1 MIRVLFIL
9 LLAATVTA
17 QPAFQDLVDSN
28 LEQTITDRRWF
39 HINPELSNEEFN
51 TQTYLQDTIL
61 EMPGVELI
69 DGDWGTGLVAILHG
83 QPGPLIA
90 WRADID
96 GLPITEDTGLPFS
109 STNDG
114 VMHACGHDIHM
125 SVTLGAMRVLSDIRN
140 ELPGSIL
147 WIFQPAEEIG
157 AGAFQMIE
165 AGVFDDGRMP
175 ECVLALHDHPTF
187 NTGEVGSCSG
197 WSTANVDAVQIT
209 VHGKGGHGA
218 YPHKSIDPVTVAAQ
232 IVLGLNSIIARQI
245 DVNHH
250 AVISVGKIN
259 GGSKSNI
266 IPDKV
271 VMEATIRTHDE
282 KTRNEIQERIRT
294 TCLGIA
300 SAAGAPEP
308 EFEFFNGTPGG
319 YNNPEL
325 VAQCREVFAR
335 VLGKEND
342 QTYLPGMGGEDFSH
356 FGQVIPGFQ
365 FRLGVAPEG
374 KDTTLHSPNFYADE
388 KSVGIGM
395 RVVSELLF
403 DQLSRR

>member
-1 MIRVLFIL
+1 MTRVLFIL

-17 QPAFQDLVDSN
+17 QPAFQELVDSN
-28 LEQTITDRRWF
+28 LEQTIIDRRWL
-39 HINPELSNEEFN
+39 HTNPELSNQEFN
-51 TQTYLQDTIL
+51 TQTYLRDTIL
-61 EMPGVELI
+61 EIPGIELI

-83 QPGPLIA
+83 KPGPLIA

-109 STNDG
+109 SINDG

-125 SVTLGAMRVLSDIRN
+125 SVALGAMRVLSDIRD

-147 WIFQPAEEIG
+147 WIFQPAEETG

-165 AGVFDDGRMP
+165 AGVFDDGRLP
-175 ECVLALHDHPTF
+175 ECVLAFHDHPTF
-187 NTGEVGSCSG
+187 NTGETGSCSG
-197 WSTANVDAVQIT
+197 WSTANVDAVKIT

-218 YPHKSIDPVTVAAQ
+218 YPHKSVDPVTIAAQ
-232 IVLGLNSIIARQI
+232 IVLGLNSIVARQI
-245 DVNHH
+245 DVNNH

-259 GGSKSNI
+259 GGTKSNI

-335 VLGKEND
+335 VLGPEND
-342 QTYLPGMGGEDFSH
+342 QTYPPGMGGEDFSR
-356 FGQVIPGFQ
+356 FGQVVPGFQ

-374 KDTTLHSPNFYADE
+374 KDMTLHSPNFHADE